1 MQRYLSSD
9 PSWATRAEEPTVDA
23 LLPAAGAGTA
33 LWLMLATLLFV
44 V

>member
-1 MQRYLSSD
+1 MQRY
-9 PSWATRAEEPTVDA
+9 PSLDMPIEPRATVPPLEA

-33 LWLMLATLLFV
+33 LWLMLAALLLV

>member
-1 MQRYLSSD
+1 MQRYLSSGS
-9 PSWATRAEEPTVDA
+9 PCATRAEAPTVEA

>member
-1 MQRYLSSD
+1 MQRYPSLDTSSEHD
-9 PSWATRAEEPTVDA
+9 TAVQPLEA

-33 LWLMLATLLFV
+33 LWLMLAALLLV